1 MEDPGRQTDVQ
12 QVFVVDIPV
21 EATAEDMMDLL
32 NAQYVEQ
39 GVYLNSVL
47 QWPGTGARA
56 VFRRLVK
63 TTVKRDVERPAAAPD
78 AKADKPVRNKEAI
91 AMDFLREHRDTMT
104 VKELRAGMMA
114 LGFTRSCAWVSS
126 RRTAVVR
133 AERRVS

>member
-1 MEDPGRQTDVQ
+1 MEQTDVQ

-21 EATAEDMMDLL
+21 ETTPEDMAAAL
-32 NAQYVEQ
+32 NRQCAEH

-56 VFRRLVK
+56 VFRRLVNA
-63 TTVKRDVERPAAAPD
+63 TPKRDKEKPASD
-78 AKADKPVRNKEAI
+78 TPVRNKEAI

-114 LGFTRSCAWVSS
+114 LGFTRSSAWVSA
-126 RRTAVVR
+126 RRNAVVR